1 MATWDNMN
9 RQENNFLCSIN
20 VLFIQAR
27 NKEEYSSYL
36 ALALIIN
43 IQTSTTFTIYRYISE
58 MSCKESIQIS
68 STKIHNLS

>member
-36 ALALIIN
+36 FLALIID
-43 IQTSTTFTIYRYISE
+43 IQTSTTLYCYISE
-58 MSCKESIQIS
+58 ISCKELIKIS
-68 STKIHNLS
+68 STKIHNLA

>member
-27 NKEEYSSYL
+27 NKEDYSYYL
-36 ALALIIN
+36 ILALIMN
-43 IQTSTTFTIYRYISE
+43 TKTII
-58 MSCKESIQIS
+58 MLTI
-68 STKIHNLS
+68 